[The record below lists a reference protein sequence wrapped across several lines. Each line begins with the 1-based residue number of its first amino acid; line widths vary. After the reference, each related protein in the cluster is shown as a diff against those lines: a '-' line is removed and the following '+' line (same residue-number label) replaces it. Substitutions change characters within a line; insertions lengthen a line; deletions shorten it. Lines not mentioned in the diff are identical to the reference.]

1 MYKVGELAKA
11 TGVKEG
17 TIRFYEKCGFLEK
30 VERLSNGYRVYTEHH
45 LYQVKICR
53 LVFGGYVNRRLR
65 KASMKL
71 IAMAKEWDLDASCHE
86 RGGYIFC
93 ITFAELM

>member
-1 MYKVGELAKA
+1 MYKGGELAKA